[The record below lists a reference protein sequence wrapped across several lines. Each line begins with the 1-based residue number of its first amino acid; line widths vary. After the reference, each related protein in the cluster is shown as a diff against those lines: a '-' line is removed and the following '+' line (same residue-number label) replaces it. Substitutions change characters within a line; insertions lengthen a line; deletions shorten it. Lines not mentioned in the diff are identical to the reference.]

1 MDKELP
7 KDSIALTKGANSKIR
22 EWYLKNLGKNNRLFM
37 PSFKSAIIAMQPYE
51 KREEGMKL

>member
-37 PSFKSAIIAMQPYE
+37 PSLNNVVLAVKPE
-51 KREEGMKL
+51 ELKGEGMKL